1 MQIDKKETANKFT
14 DNMRSMLTS
23 LSQSIDKV
31 SEIDRK
37 ITYDASIEK
46 FPNAHQLC
54 NKDLNK
60 FALLFRK
67 GVYPYEYMDSW
78 KRFKD
83 ESSPDKESFYSE
95 LNKEHITDEDYAH
108 AQKVWDTFNIKNL
121 GEYHDLYVQ
130 SDTALLADVFEN
142 FRDKCIEIYELDPA
156 HFLSAP
162 GLAWQ
167 ACLKKTEVELEL
179 LTDNDMLMM
188 FEEGTRGGM
197 CQASYRYAKANN
209 KYMKNYDKNKES
221 SFIVYLDANNLYGW
235 PMYKKLPVS
244 DFKRIDDLSIFT
256 EDLIKNFDENSDKG
270 YIFEVDVEYPKNI
283 RMLHKDLSFL
293 PKRMKINK
301 CPKLVC
307 STENKENYVV
317 HIRALKQALNHG
329 LKLTKVH
336 RIIQFDQEAWLKP
349 YIDMNT
355 DLRKH
360 AKNDSEKDFFRLMNN
375 LVFGKT
381 MENVRNHRDIKLVT
395 TDKRRSI
402 LASEPNYH
410 SSKCVS
416 KDLIIMEMRKV
427 EVKMNKP
434 IYLGQAILDIT
445 KILMYEFW
453 YDYIK
458 PKYKEKARLLYGYRQ
473 LCYAY

>member
-1 MQIDKKETANKFT
+1 
-14 DNMRSMLTS
+14 
-23 LSQSIDKV
+23 
-31 SEIDRK
+31 
-37 ITYDASIEK
+37 
-46 FPNAHQLC
+46 
-54 NKDLNK
+54 
-60 FALLFRK
+60 
-67 GVYPYEYMDSW
+67 
-78 KRFKD
+78 
-83 ESSPDKESFYSE
+83 
-95 LNKEHITDEDYAH
+95 
-108 AQKVWDTFNIKNL
+108 
-121 GEYHDLYVQ
+121 
-130 SDTALLADVFEN
+130 
-142 FRDKCIEIYELDPA
+142 
-156 HFLSAP
+156 
-162 GLAWQ
+162 
-167 ACLKKTEVELEL
+167 
-179 LTDNDMLMM
+179 M
-188 FEEGTRGGM
+188 FEEWTRGGM
-197 CQASYRYAKANN
+197 CQATHRYAKANN
-209 KYMKNYDKNKES
+209 KYMTNHNKNKELLY
-221 SFIVYLDANNLYGW
+221 FEYVWMICNNLYGW
-235 PMYKKLPVS
+235 AMSQKLPVRN
-244 DFKRIDDLSIFT
+244 FKWIEKGDISKFDEKFI
-256 EDLIKNFDENSDKG
+256 NNYDENSDIG
-270 YIFEVDVEYPKNI
+270 YIFEVDVEYTENI
-283 RMLHKDLSFL
+283 RMLHSDLPFL
-293 PKRMKINK
+293 PERMKISK
-301 CPKLVC
+301 CTKLVC
-307 STENKENYVV
+307 NIQNKENYVV

-349 YIDMNT
+349 YIDKNT

-458 PKYKEKARLLYGYRQ
+458 PKYKEKARLLCGYR
-473 LCYAY
+473 